1 MTRLIPI
8 LTLCIALITTAANA
22 GNMGIHGDNT
32 TSLPNSGKVIEVIN
46 VAGYTYLH
54 IEDKDRK
61 EWIAGN
67 ANEIKK
73 GDTVRYSKGSVM
85 RDFFS
90 KALNRTFP
98 EILFTSAIQIEKAA
112 AAANVVEASS
122 GQQASVIEGRVLSTT
137 DSGGYTYVEAE
148 QSDKTVVWLAAPKT
162 ALKKG
167 DAIRYA
173 NDGAVM
179 KNFSSKTLN
188 RTFAEILFVGE
199 VQVIK

>member
-1 MTRLIPI
+1 
-8 LTLCIALITTAANA
+8 
-22 GNMGIHGDNT
+22 MGIHGDNT

>member
-8 LTLCIALITTAANA
+8 LALCTILITTAANA
-22 GNMGIHGDNT
+22 GNMGIHGENT
-32 TSLPNSGKVIEVIN
+32 SSLPNSGKVIEVLN

-54 IEDKDRK
+54 IENNDKK

-73 GDTVRYSKGSVM
+73 GDSVRYSKGSVM

-98 EILFTSAIQIEKAA
+98 EILFTSAIQLEKPAA
-112 AAANVVEASS
+112 STDVIEASS
-122 GQQASVIEGRVLSTT
+122 GQQISVVEGHVLSTI
-137 DSGGYTYVEAE
+137 DSGGYTYIEVE
-148 QSDKTVVWLAAPKT
+148 QSNKKVIWLAAPKT
-162 ALKKG
+162 TIKKG

-173 NDGAVM
+173 NDGALM
-179 KNFSSKTLN
+179 TNFSSKTLN
-188 RTFAEILFVGE
+188 RTFSEILFVGE